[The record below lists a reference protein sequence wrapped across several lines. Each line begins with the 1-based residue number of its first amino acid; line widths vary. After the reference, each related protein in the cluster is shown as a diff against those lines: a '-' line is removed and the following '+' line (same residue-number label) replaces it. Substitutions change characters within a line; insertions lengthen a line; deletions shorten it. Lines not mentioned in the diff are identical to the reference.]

1 MINITTNNNIYNC
14 ILLFFCWIFSKPC
27 ECLSMCVYMRIFYN
41 TLLHQIYYFPSQF
54 DFIITH
60 VYLNVNFS
68 HFLQLLSLLF
78 PFIHLHIHL
87 TVFLSP
93 YYSISLYSQL
103 YILSFYSFI
112 YITIRYFIYSS
123 LSISLLLQLYLFL
136 PSTFRYA
143 CVCITGKRI
152 YNNIYLFFVK
162 LTMLNFIHLIPSLS

>member
-1 MINITTNNNIYNC
+1 MKT
-14 ILLFFCWIFSKPC
+14 
-27 ECLSMCVYMRIFYN
+27 FYN

-54 DFIITH
+54 DFMIYTRI
-60 VYLNVNFS
+60 FECE
-68 HFLQLLSLLF
+68 LLPLLF

-112 YITIRYFIYSS
+112 YITILYFIYSS

-152 YNNIYLFFVK
+152 YNNIYLFIVT
-162 LTMLNFIHLIPSLS
+162 LTMLNFMHLIPPLSQC